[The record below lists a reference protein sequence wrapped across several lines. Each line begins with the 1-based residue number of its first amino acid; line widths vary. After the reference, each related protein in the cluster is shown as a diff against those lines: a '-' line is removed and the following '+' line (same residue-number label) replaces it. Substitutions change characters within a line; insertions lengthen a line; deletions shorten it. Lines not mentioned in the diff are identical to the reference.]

1 MYGAGKLTMVLES
14 VRSLSLEFRKAIES
28 CLNNKC
34 FESGESMYSFPRGCC
49 GDCTELVGEYLINN
63 NIEDLWYVCGTH
75 YPKTKDE
82 EANFQGIQSHAWIS
96 FGHPSNSE
104 SLIVDITGD
113 QFKHNPEYNFFD
125 QSVYVGKIDSFH
137 KSFEVENRNCYRFY

>member
-1 MYGAGKLTMVLES
+1 M
-14 VRSLSLEFRKAIES
+14 EFRKAIES

-34 FESGESMYSFPRGCC
+34 FESGESMYLFPRGCC

-96 FGHPSNSE
+96 IGHPSNSE
-104 SLIVDITGD
+104 SLIMDITGD
-113 QFKHNPEYNFFD
+113 QFKHNPEYNFLINLFMLEKLIV
-125 QSVYVGKIDSFH
+125 SINPLKLKIGTVIGFM
-137 KSFEVENRNCYRFY
+137 E